1 MFEGTRMARLTQAN
15 GETEVAARFAT
26 AAHEQVDRVAAQLAG
41 LERQARA
48 SAHKAAGQAERARG
62 ALQQQTANAVER
74 GRDLL
79 RDQPLIGAALAFA
92 AGIIVLAVL
101 RGRDR

>member
-1 MFEGTRMARLTQAN
+1 MGRLTQAN
-15 GETEVAARFAT
+15 GETDVAARFAT

-48 SAHKAAGQAERARG
+48 SAHKAAGQAEWARG
-62 ALQQQTANAVER
+62 ALQQQTANAIEQ
-74 GRDLL
+74 GRALL
-79 RDQPLIGAALAFA
+79 RDRPIVGAALALV
-92 AGIIVLAVL
+92 AGIIVLAAL